1 MYNVPFSYPTLEMS
15 DEVTGVIFMDFT
27 SLLNKI
33 LPQKGNKVNHNFT
46 RIEAKTMSTA
56 QIICLVLCGSAIAIA
71 LINIIYLLATRPE
84 SFKRDKRNDDT
95 NNRDHK
101 TKDSDH

>member
-1 MYNVPFSYPTLEMS
+1 
-15 DEVTGVIFMDFT
+15 
-27 SLLNKI
+27 
-33 LPQKGNKVNHNFT
+33 
-46 RIEAKTMSTA
+46 MSTA

-95 NNRDHK
+95 NNRDRK
-101 TKDSDH
+101 TKDSNH